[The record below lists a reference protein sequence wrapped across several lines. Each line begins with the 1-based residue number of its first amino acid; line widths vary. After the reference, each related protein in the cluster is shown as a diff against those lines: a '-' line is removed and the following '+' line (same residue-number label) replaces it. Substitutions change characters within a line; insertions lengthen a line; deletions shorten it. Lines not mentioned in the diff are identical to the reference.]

1 MAGPG
6 VPGSPELGCRELKG
20 QAEVEEEEFCKI
32 HFLLGGR
39 PVLL

>member
-6 VPGSPELGCRELKG
+6 VPKSPELGCRELKG
-20 QAEVEEEEFCKI
+20 QAEVQEEAFCKI
-32 HFLLGGR
+32 HFLLGDR